1 MIGLKHLTPSMAA
14 LLLMTVNVSMVS
26 AQTNDLEQKVKTYFQ
41 QKLKVKEQTFKDS
54 KEAFIKQSLPS
65 SDMEKVIKGK
75 DLASCQSI
83 VWKAWCEANE

>member
-41 QKLKVKEQTFKDS
+41 QKLKVKEQTVKDS
-54 KEAFIKQSLPS
+54 KEAFIKEDRKS
-65 SDMEKVIKGK
+65 V
-75 DLASCQSI
+75 
-83 VWKAWCEANE
+83 V

>member
-41 QKLKVKEQTFKDS
+41 QKLKVKEQTVKDS
-54 KEAFIKQSLPS
+54 KEAFIKP
-65 SDMEKVIKGK
+65 
-75 DLASCQSI
+75 
-83 VWKAWCEANE
+83 